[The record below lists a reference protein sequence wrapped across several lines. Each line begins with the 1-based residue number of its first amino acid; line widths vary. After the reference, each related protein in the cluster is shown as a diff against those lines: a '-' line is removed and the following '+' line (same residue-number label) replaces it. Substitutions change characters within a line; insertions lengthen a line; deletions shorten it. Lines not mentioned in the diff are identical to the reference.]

1 MRHSFLP
8 GFLGLD
14 LSAKVLEE
22 RESELG
28 DLEAKRNAALES
40 LESWM
45 KSFSDKNGRA
55 PSKEETKLQSKEA
68 KEISEL

>member
-28 DLEAKRNAALES
+28 DLEA
-40 LESWM
+40 
-45 KSFSDKNGRA
+45 
-55 PSKEETKLQSKEA
+55 
-68 KEISEL
+68 EIERVQIASGERRPVWPAISCLMSRQVNVLI